1 MYFLSV
7 LDGVWGRYFGLAVS
21 GASEAIMAIRIPAE
35 HYGGFMCFLGGMFL
49 TWWGEIGFWFWLFC
63 VVGLTAGG
71 FFTAIIETYDTEE
84 QYGSDIGQ
92 QIRRKKILECVFA
105 VVLGLVFGWW
115 MGS

>member
-1 MYFLSV
+1 
-7 LDGVWGRYFGLAVS
+7 
-21 GASEAIMAIRIPAE
+21 MAIQIPSE

-49 TWWGEIGFWFWLFC
+49 PWWEEIGFWFWLIC
-63 VVGLTAGG
+63 GVGLTAGG
-71 FFTAIIETYDTEE
+71 FFIAIIETYDIDE

-92 QIRRKKILECVFA
+92 PIRRKKVLECVFA